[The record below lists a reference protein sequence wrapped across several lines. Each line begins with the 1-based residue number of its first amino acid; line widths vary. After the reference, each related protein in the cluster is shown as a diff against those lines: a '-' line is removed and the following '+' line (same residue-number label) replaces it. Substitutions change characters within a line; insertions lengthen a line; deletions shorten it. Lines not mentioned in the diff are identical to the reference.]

1 MIGYFFLGI
10 TLIIV
15 IILTLANIT
24 EPKINP
30 NSMGAEALAVFALG
44 IGFTISSLILTLCV
58 GWKGGFDW
66 VSDQSKTRNLLV
78 GIGWLCLV
86 VATFACM
93 VLKWDNKGAFP
104 SFLVWLGKSNGGTWL
119 PLLMLVP
126 YFYLLSADLR
136 ANVPPNVY
144 KMPLTIAFG
153 LSFFVTLSFLFVMLR
168 IYIQKETALNKTVQD
183 TKMENLRKYGTK
195 NPSWVLENSMDQ
207 IDRYAEK
214 TVAGL
219 LQYTFNENK
228 YVGKDEAGKIRNAAI
243 AKMKSYENWE
253 TDLIH
258 ILEEKEEGS
267 LYNVYGFL
275 EGYTIEHR
283 EKFILPI
290 KNSITRVTSVTQ
302 KSIKDPDNLYLGT
315 TNIVALCRILEAQF
329 KDSAAEFR
337 PSLLTLQQVL
347 DTTPAKRRETKY
359 AQGFNEILQK
369 SRFAVKNWLDSNQ

>member
-1 MIGYFFLGI
+1 MIGYFFWGI

-15 IILTLANIT
+15 IILTLVNIS
-24 EPKINP
+24 EPKANP
-30 NSMGAEALAVFALG
+30 NSMGYDALG
-44 IGFTISSLILTLCV
+44 LLAICIGFTISSLILTLCV

-93 VLKWDNKGAFP
+93 VLKWDNRGVFP

-136 ANVPPNVY
+136 ASVSPNVY

-153 LSFFVTLSFLFVMLR
+153 LSFFVTLSFLFVVLR
-168 IYIQKETALNKTVQD
+168 MYIQKETALNKTVQE

-195 NPSWVLENSMDQ
+195 NPSWVLENSMNQ

-228 YVGKDEAGKIRNAAI
+228 YLGKDEAEKIRNAAI
-243 AKMKSYENWE
+243 AKIKSYEYWE

-258 ILEEKEEGS
+258 ILEGKETGS

-275 EGYTIEHR
+275 DGYKIEHR

-290 KNSITRVTSVTQ
+290 KNSITWITSVTQ
-302 KSIKDPDNLYLGT
+302 KSIKDPDNLYLGS

-337 PSLLTLQQVL
+337 PFILTLQQVL
-347 DTTPAKRRETKY
+347 DTTPTKRSDTKY
-359 AQGFNEILQK
+359 EQGFNEVLQK
-369 SRFAVKNWLDSNQ
+369 SRIAVKNWLDTNQ